1 MSLATRCTAC
11 GTVFRVVQDQLKV
24 SEGWVRCG
32 RCSEVFN
39 ALEGLFDLERDVPPQ
54 GSAATTTTTES
65 WDLVSSSESAS
76 TNRGADEWPTGS
88 LVEKLDAQLFPPR
101 KGEASAKPAT
111 QVAERDRVEFANARY
126 DPELLT
132 DEADSTPAHALHS
145 APEMPPVPAGP
156 VIAPEFIR
164 HAERRARWQTPLA
177 RIALSFAAVV
187 LLAALTLQTVHHY
200 RDLIAARWPQTG
212 TALRA
217 WCRAAD
223 CSIEPARRIDDIS
236 VESTALTR
244 AAGPDM
250 FRFSV
255 VLRNRGPMALALPS
269 VDLSLTDSAGQ
280 LLARRAFHAT
290 DFGPAS
296 KLLQPGTETGLQL
309 LLLVANLRVAGY
321 TVEIFYP

>member
-32 RCSEVFN
+32 RCSETFN
-39 ALEGLFDLERDVPPQ
+39 ALEGLFDLERDVPSE
-54 GSAATTTTTES
+54 GSAASTATTET
-65 WDLVSSSESAS
+65 WDAAGSGDSSS
-76 TNRGADEWPTGS
+76 TTRGTEEWFTGS

-111 QVAERDRVEFANARY
+111 QVPERDRVEFANARY

-132 DEADSTPAHALHS
+132 DEADSTPAHEMHS
-145 APEMPPVPAGP
+145 APEVPAVPAGP

-164 HAERRARWQTPLA
+164 NAERRARWQSPLA

-200 RDLIAARWPQTG
+200 RDLIAARWPQTS
-212 TALRA
+212 TTLRA
-217 WCRAAD
+217 WCGAAD
-223 CSIEPARRIDDIS
+223 CSLEPARRIDDIS

-244 AAGPDM
+244 AAAPDTY
-250 FRFSV
+250 RFSV

-280 LLARRAFHAT
+280 LVARRALHAT
-290 DFGPAS
+290 DFGSAL